1 VKNNVLIAGGAG
13 FIGTEVARSLLRK
26 GHCVTLLDN
35 FSPQIHG
42 ENATLPDDL
51 APHVRL
57 VRGDVRDPAAWA
69 AALPGHDTI
78 INLAAETGTG
88 QSMYEVSK
96 YEQVNLAGTA
106 LLYDLLAK
114 KAGFDVKRILVA
126 SSRAIYGEGAYSC
139 DRDGVVYPQSRSI
152 TDKKCGLFSPVCP
165 VCGGECVQVPTS
177 ENAPMQPSSFYGLTK
192 QVQEQMTL
200 LFARVLGIP
209 SFALRYQNVYG
220 PGQSL
225 SNPYTGILA
234 IFTNQARLGAE
245 LSVFED
251 GYESRDFVFIDD
263 VVRATVA
270 CIDSD
275 DNLSGVV
282 NVGSGES
289 TSILEVARLI
299 NEHFGGQ
306 SQVRITGA
314 FRDGDIRHG
323 LADLT
328 QVRALLAYVPQ
339 WSFRN
344 GLKEFLLWAD
354 QGKVSSEGYER
365 SLAELRERGLLH
377 AKS

>member
-1 VKNNVLIAGGAG
+1 MKSNVLISGGAG
-13 FIGTEVARSLLRK
+13 FIGTEVARSLLAK
-26 GHCVTLLDN
+26 GHSVTVLDN
-35 FSPQIHG
+35 FSPQVHG
-42 ENATLPDDL
+42 ENAALPEDL

-57 VRGDVRDPAAWA
+57 VRGDVRDPSAWA
-69 AALPGHDTI
+69 KALPGHDTI
-78 INLAAETGTG
+78 VNLAAETGTG

-106 LLYDLLAK
+106 LLYDHLTKNAALQIN
-114 KAGFDVKRILVA
+114 RIVVA
-126 SSRAIYGEGAYSC
+126 SSRAIYGEGAYHC
-139 DRDGVVYPQSRSI
+139 DRDGVVYPRSRS
-152 TDKKCGLFSPVCP
+152 TAEKKLGLFDPLCP
-165 VCGGECVQVPTS
+165 ICGGKCIHIATPEI
-177 ENAPMQPSSFYGLTK
+177 APMEPSSFYGLTK

-225 SNPYTGILA
+225 RNPYTGILA
-234 IFTNQARLGAE
+234 IFTNQTRLGAE

-251 GYESRDFVFIDD
+251 GLESRDFVFIDD

-270 CIDSD
+270 CIDRAD
-275 DNLSGVV
+275 GVSGAI
-282 NVGSGES
+282 NVGSGEC

-299 NEHFGGQ
+299 NEHFGGR
-306 SQVRITGA
+306 SQVKVTGV

-328 QVRALLAYVPQ
+328 QARALLGYVPQ
-339 WSFRN
+339 WSFRD
-344 GLKEFLLWAD
+344 GLRKFLAWAD
-354 QGKVSSEGYER
+354 QGKTNTEGYER
-365 SLAELRERGLLH
+365 SLEELRERGLLH

>member
-1 VKNNVLIAGGAG
+1 MKSNVLISGGAG

-42 ENATLPDDL
+42 QNGALPVDL

-57 VRGDVRDPAAWA
+57 VRGDVRDPEAWA
-69 AALPGHDTI
+69 AALPGHDTVV
-78 INLAAETGTG
+78 NLAAETGTG
-88 QSMYEVSK
+88 QSMYEVAR

-114 KAGFDVKRILVA
+114 NAGFDVKRIVVA
-126 SSRAIYGEGAYSC
+126 SSRAIYGEGAYRC
-139 DRDGVVYPQSRSI
+139 DRDGMVYAQPRSI
-152 TDKKCGLFSPVCP
+152 ADKKLGLFDPTCP
-165 VCGGECVQVPTS
+165 TCGGECISVPTPES
-177 ENAPMQPSSFYGLTK
+177 APIQPSSFYGMTK

-225 SNPYTGILA
+225 RNPYTGILA
-234 IFTNQARLGAE
+234 IFTNQTRLGAE
-245 LSVFED
+245 LAVFED

-263 VVRATVA
+263 VVRATIG
-270 CIDSD
+270 CIERNDSA
-275 DNLSGVV
+275 SGAI
-282 NVGSGES
+282 NVGSGER
-289 TSILEVARLI
+289 TSVLEVAQLI
-299 NEHFGGQ
+299 NEYFGRR
-306 SQVRITGA
+306 SRVRVTGA

-323 LADLT
+323 SADLT
-328 QVRALLAYVPQ
+328 QARAVLGYVPQ
-339 WSFRN
+339 WAFRD
-344 GLKEFLLWAD
+344 GLKEFLSWAD
-354 QGKVSSEGYER
+354 QGNVSSEGYER
-365 SLAELRERGLLH
+365 SLTELQERGLLH

>member
-1 VKNNVLIAGGAG
+1 VKSNVLISGGAG
-13 FIGTEVARSLLRK
+13 FIGTGVARSLLRE
-26 GHCVTLLDN
+26 GHRVTLLDN
-35 FSPQIHG
+35 FSPQVHG
-42 ENATLPDDL
+42 ENAALPADI
-51 APHVRL
+51 APHVHL
-57 VRGDVRDPAAWA
+57 IRGDVRNPDAWA

-106 LLYDLLAK
+106 LLYDQLTK
-114 KAGFDVKRILVA
+114 NAGLHVKRIVVA
-126 SSRAIYGEGAYSC
+126 SSRAIYGEGAYRC
-139 DRDGVVYPQSRSI
+139 DRDGVIYPQSRS
-152 TDKKCGLFSPVCP
+152 TAEKKRGLFDPVCP
-165 VCGGECVQVPTS
+165 VCRSECIQIPTPES
-177 ENAPMQPSSFYGLTK
+177 APMQPSSFYGLTK

-225 SNPYTGILA
+225 RNPYTGILA
-234 IFTNQARLGAE
+234 IFTNLTRLGAE

-270 CIDSD
+270 CIDRAD
-275 DNLSGVV
+275 GVSGAI

-289 TSILEVARLI
+289 TSILEVAHLI
-299 NEHFGGQ
+299 NEYFGGR
-306 SQVRITGA
+306 SQVNVTGA

-328 QVRALLAYVPQ
+328 QAHGLLGYVPQ
-339 WSFRN
+339 WSFRG
-344 GLKEFLLWAD
+344 GLNEFLTWAN
-354 QGKVSSEGYER
+354 QGNIGSEGYEQ